1 MKKVYLNPE
10 NVVLSLN
17 LNGSLLV
24 GSAFVPGEE
33 GGENSGK
40 ETTTDEG
47 LDDLLG

>member
-1 MKKVYLNPE
+1 MKKVYLNPVTE
-10 NVVLSLN
+10 VVSLN
-17 LNGSLLV
+17 LKGNLLV
-24 GSAFVPGEE
+24 GSSFVPGEE